1 MQMSRQFAATL
12 VVALVVAVTLFSLA
26 LSGSDL
32 VKSQPTGGIMY
43 KPYIQPG
50 DASGFGLKD
59 QMLVVWQTAEEFPHP
74 NAYQVEFG
82 KDKLHPISVVPT
94 GRVVNNY
101 LTADQSLPIPLT
113 APRAQVNYYALLH
126 DLDYDAEYSYRVTG
140 PGLPADGFQASFH
153 TRKRHAPFSFE
164 VVGDE
169 GFFPPDPANK
179 PYLANFVARIVHE
192 MYNVHNLS
200 LPNQKQLPRPDL
212 ALNTGDNVYN
222 KVSEGNYRDYWMPV
236 WNSDT
241 DSNETG
247 APFVRYIPYYI
258 VAGNHDFGGN
268 GDRANLLGDES
279 AGRFSGNIDGGDA
292 LQYFNNYYFPL
303 NGPLG
308 VDPQYI
314 LNGDQ
319 STANGFYLQYK
330 GTNYNSPAAIAAFRA
345 STTANTGQG
354 LKRQIDYM
362 SNYSFDYGNAHFVFL
377 DANPHL
383 FNAIVSS
390 TPVYKAP
397 PSNFPKYP
405 SILRDW
411 LVSDLDASNQTW
423 KIVVFHQPSFSSGN
437 STLRNNQ
444 MRHIAKLLEDRGV
457 NLVYNGHE
465 HNYQRT
471 LPLRALPRVAE
482 TPTTQAKP
490 AVAIDPTFDGK
501 HQTVPDGVIYLVEGA
516 GGDRDFDNNL
526 PEPRGRGSAVDQ
538 DDSASGSF
546 SYRQGLIFPKGPV
559 SWLDTNLT
567 NVQMLPFFPNAGV
580 GPKITVRFKSKVFSF
595 GDVVVDGNSL
605 THYQISEPLQSVS
618 SGTPDNRYPYGTD
631 MDGHQ
636 LKDPLPETLIDPTTG
651 KVVTRPAV
659 GTPALLDKFTLTKP
673 DITRQLVAQLFAP
686 PVAIANDLLT
696 YKVSVTNN
704 SSYALNGTQVVVT
717 LPSGISFA
725 DKLSDSVT
733 KHGQDIALT
742 IGRLEQGARSSVQV
756 KGRVAPNL
764 PLGTNLNGRAVVRSG
779 TALPVNANLKVTTVL
794 RTRPNPSRS

>member
-1 MQMSRQFAATL
+1 MQMFRLAI
-12 VVALVVAVTLFSLA
+12 ALVVAVAVFGLA
-26 LSGSDL
+26 LLGGNL
-32 VKSQPTGGIMY
+32 VKSQPTGGILY

-50 DASGFGLKD
+50 DTGGFGPKD
-59 QMLVVWQTAEEFPHP
+59 QMLVVWQTAEELPHP
-74 NAYQVEFG
+74 NAYRVEFG
-82 KDKLHPISVVPT
+82 KDKLHRQTVVPA

-113 APRAQVNYYALLH
+113 APRAQVNYFALLN
-126 DLDYDAEYSYRVTG
+126 DLDYDTEYSYRVTG
-140 PGLPADGFQASFH
+140 LGLPANGFQASFH

-200 LPNQKQLPRPDL
+200 FPNQKLPRPDL
-212 ALNTGDNVYN
+212 VLNTGDNVYN
-222 KVSEGNYRDYWMPV
+222 KGSEGNYRDYWMPV
-236 WNSDT
+236 WNSNT

-247 APFVRYIPYYI
+247 APFVRSIPYYI
-258 VAGNHDFGGN
+258 VPGNHDFGGN

-308 VDPQYI
+308 VDPQFI

-330 GTNYNSPAAIAAFRA
+330 GRNYNSPAAIAAFRA
-345 STTANTGQG
+345 STTVDTGQG

-390 TPVYKAP
+390 APVYKAP
-397 PSNFPKYP
+397 PSNFPEYP

-411 LVSDLDASNQTW
+411 LVNDLDASNQTW

-444 MRHIAKLLEDRGV
+444 MRRIAKLLEDHGV

-526 PEPRGRGSAVDQ
+526 PEPRGRGLAVDQ

-546 SYRQGLIFPKGPV
+546 SYRQRLTFPKGPL

-567 NVQMLPFFPNAGV
+567 NIQMLPFFPNAGA
-580 GPKITVRFKSKVFSF
+580 GPKITVCFKSKVFSF

-618 SGTPDNRYPYGTD
+618 SGKPGDRYPYGMD
-631 MDGHQ
+631 VDGHQ

-659 GTPALLDKFTLTKP
+659 GTPALLDKFTVTKP
-673 DITRQLVAQLFAP
+673 EISRQLVVQLFAP
-686 PVAIANDLLT
+686 PAAIANDLLT
-696 YKVSVTNN
+696 YKVNVTNN
-704 SSYALNGTQVVVT
+704 SPYALNGTQVLVT
-717 LPSGISFA
+717 LPFGVSFA

-733 KHGQDIALT
+733 KHVQDIALT
-742 IGRLEQGARSSVQV
+742 IGRLERGAQSSVQLV
-756 KGRVAPNL
+756 GRVAPNL
-764 PLGTNLNGRAVVRSG
+764 PVGTKLNGKVMVRSA
-779 TALPVNANLKVTTVL
+779 TALPVNEIKVTTVL
-794 RTRPNPSRS
+794 RTHPNPSRS